1 VLAAALAVGVQDV
14 TVSEPR
20 ADRRAAAQR
29 LGARAISPD
38 ELSELNSV
46 DCVIDTSG
54 SSAAISAAAPVVKAG
69 GKIVPVGL
77 GDRAVP
83 WPVGAAS
90 IVASF
95 AYKEAD
101 FALAVQHIVSGRVR
115 LGSFITHRFPLGETG
130 RAIKASADDSSV
142 VKAVVMP
149 GPSAIRGSR

>member
-1 VLAAALAVGVQDV
+1 
-14 TVSEPR
+14 
-20 ADRRAAAQR
+20 
-29 LGARAISPD
+29 
-38 ELSELNSV
+38 
-46 DCVIDTSG
+46 
-54 SSAAISAAAPVVKAG
+54 VVKAG

-95 AYKEAD
+95 AYREAD